1 MKIEPALKT
10 GVTNDQSLQKGN
22 GGNGGMRRDL
32 SGRQLAVKG
41 LSGLGKLLLLVYSV
55 ITLYPLYWLFI
66 SAFKTNQDFFNRPYG
81 LPLVWMKENIVRAW
95 ELGHMGRAMV
105 NSTVV
110 TLVAVAL
117 TILLSVLAAYVLARF
132 PFRFKKAVVGIFLA
146 GMLIPIHSTL
156 VPLFIIMNKI
166 HLLDTYGAL
175 ILPYTAFELP
185 IAIFLA
191 MAYMA
196 SIPRE
201 IEEAAMIDGNGW
213 WGIFGKI
220 VLPLCTPIIATIS
233 ILAFLRFWND
243 FSFALVFINTQALK
257 TLPLS
262 LSLFSDGFG
271 TDYSLTMGAM
281 AIAVLPT
288 ILVYLILQEQIMK
301 GMVAGSIKG

>member
-1 MKIEPALKT
+1 MAK
-10 GVTNDQSLQKGN
+10 KGI
-22 GGNGGMRRDL
+22 
-32 SGRQLAVKG
+32 
-41 LSGLGKLLLLVYSV
+41 SGLVKLLLLVYSL

-81 LPLVWMKENIVRAW
+81 LPLVWMKENIIRAW
-95 ELGHMGRAMV
+95 DLGNMGRAML
-105 NSTVV
+105 NSTIVTVTSVV
-110 TLVAVAL
+110 L
-117 TILLSVLAAYVLARF
+117 TIVLSLLAAYVLARF
-132 PFRFKKAVVGIFLA
+132 QFRFKKVVMALFLA

-156 VPLFIIMNKI
+156 VPLFLMMKEIG
-166 HLLDTYGAL
+166 LLNSYGAL

-191 MAYMA
+191 MAYMV

-201 IEEAAMIDGNGW
+201 VEEAAMIDGNGW
-213 WGIFGKI
+213 WGIFGRI
-220 VLPLCTPIIATIS
+220 ILPLCTPIVATIS

-243 FSFALVFINTQALK
+243 FSFALVFINSQALK

-281 AIAVLPT
+281 AIAVIPT
-288 ILVYLILQEQIMK
+288 IVIYLILQEQIMK
-301 GMVAGSIKG
+301 GMVAGSVKG

>member
-1 MKIEPALKT
+1 MNIQTTE
-10 GVTNDQSLQKGN
+10 N
-22 GGNGGMRRDL
+22 GSAAGSR
-32 SGRQLAVKG
+32 VIKKG
-41 LSGLGKLLLLVYSV
+41 LTGFVKLLLIGYALL
-55 ITLYPLYWLFI
+55 TLYPLYWLFT
-66 SAFKTNQDFFNRPYG
+66 SAFKSNQDFFTNPYG
-81 LPLVWMKENIVRAW
+81 LPKAWMTENLFRAW
-95 ELGHMGRAMV
+95 ELGNMGRAML

-110 TLVAVAL
+110 TITAVVL
-117 TILLSVLAAYVLARF
+117 TILLSVLAAYVLSRF
-132 PFRFKKAVVGIFLA
+132 EFRFKKIVVVLFTTGL
-146 GMLIPIHSTL
+146 LIPIHSTL
-156 VPLFIIMNKI
+156 VPLFIMMKNIG
-166 HLLDTYGAL
+166 LLDTYGAL

-191 MAYMA
+191 MAYMS

-201 IEEAAMIDGNGW
+201 IEEAAMIDGSGW
-213 WGIFGKI
+213 WGIFGRMI
-220 VLPLCTPIIATIS
+220 LPLCTPIVATIS

-281 AIAVLPT
+281 AIAVIPT
-288 ILVYLILQEQIMK
+288 IVAYLILQEQIMK

>member
-1 MKIEPALKT
+1 MNIQTTE
-10 GVTNDQSLQKGN
+10 N
-22 GGNGGMRRDL
+22 GSAAGSR
-32 SGRQLAVKG
+32 VIKKG
-41 LSGLGKLLLLVYSV
+41 LSGFVKLLLIGYALL
-55 ITLYPLYWLFI
+55 TLYPLYWLFT
-66 SAFKTNQDFFNRPYG
+66 SAFKSNQDFFTNPYG
-81 LPLVWMKENIVRAW
+81 LPKTWMTENLFRAW
-95 ELGHMGRAMV
+95 ELGNMGRAML

-110 TLVAVAL
+110 TITAVVL
-117 TILLSVLAAYVLARF
+117 TILLSVLAAYVLSRF
-132 PFRFKKAVVGIFLA
+132 EFRFKKIVVVLFTTGL
-146 GMLIPIHSTL
+146 LIPIHSTL
-156 VPLFIIMNKI
+156 VPLFIMMKNIG
-166 HLLDTYGAL
+166 LLDTYGAL

-191 MAYMA
+191 MAYMS

-201 IEEAAMIDGNGW
+201 IEEAAMIDGSGW
-213 WGIFGKI
+213 WGIFGRMI
-220 VLPLCTPIIATIS
+220 LPLCTPIIATIS

-281 AIAVLPT
+281 AIAVIPT
-288 ILVYLILQEQIMK
+288 IVAYLILQEQIMK

>member
-1 MKIEPALKT
+1 MNIQTTE
-10 GVTNDQSLQKGN
+10 N
-22 GGNGGMRRDL
+22 GSAAGSR
-32 SGRQLAVKG
+32 VIKKG
-41 LSGLGKLLLLVYSV
+41 LSGFVKLLLIGYALL
-55 ITLYPLYWLFI
+55 TLYPLYWLFT
-66 SAFKTNQDFFNRPYG
+66 SAFKSNQDFFTNPYG
-81 LPLVWMKENIVRAW
+81 LPKAWMTENLFRAW
-95 ELGHMGRAMV
+95 ELGNMGRAML

-110 TLVAVAL
+110 TITAVVL
-117 TILLSVLAAYVLARF
+117 TILLSVLAAYVLSRF
-132 PFRFKKAVVGIFLA
+132 EFRFKKIVVVLFTTGL
-146 GMLIPIHSTL
+146 LIPIHSTL
-156 VPLFIIMNKI
+156 VPLFIMMKNIG
-166 HLLDTYGAL
+166 LLDTYGAL

-191 MAYMA
+191 MAYMS

-201 IEEAAMIDGNGW
+201 IEEAAMIDGSGW
-213 WGIFGKI
+213 WGIFGRMI
-220 VLPLCTPIIATIS
+220 LPLCTPIIATIS

-281 AIAVLPT
+281 AIAVIPT
-288 ILVYLILQEQIMK
+288 IVAYLILQEQIMK

>member
-1 MKIEPALKT
+1 MELRTSRPTVKSPSNHFL
-10 GVTNDQSLQKGN
+10 G
-22 GGNGGMRRDL
+22 
-32 SGRQLAVKG
+32 KG
-41 LSGLGKLLLLVYSV
+41 LNGLGKLLLLAYAAF
-55 ITLYPLYWLFI
+55 TLYPLYWLFI
-66 SAFKTNQDFFNRPYG
+66 SAFKTNEDFFNHPYS

-95 ELGHMGRAMV
+95 NLGHMGRAMM
-105 NSTVV
+105 NSTLVTV
-110 TLVAVAL
+110 SSVILTLVL
-117 TILLSVLAAYVLARF
+117 GILAGYVLSRF
-132 PFRFKKAVVGIFLA
+132 QFRFKKVVVVLFLT

-156 VPLFIIMNKI
+156 VPLFLMMKKI
-166 HLLDTYGAL
+166 GLLDTYGAL

-191 MAYMA
+191 IGYLA

-213 WGIFGKI
+213 WGVFGRIIF
-220 VLPLCTPIIATIS
+220 PLCTPIVATIS

-243 FSFALVFINTQALK
+243 FSFALVFINSSALK

-262 LSLFSDGFG
+262 LALFSDGFG

-281 AIAVLPT
+281 AIAVIPT
-288 ILVYLILQEQIMK
+288 IIIYLILQEQIMQ

>member
-1 MKIEPALKT
+1 MNLQTT
-10 GVTNDQSLQKGN
+10 GTGSA
-22 GGNGGMRRDL
+22 
-32 SGRQLAVKG
+32 SGKRVITKG
-41 LSGLGKLLLLVYSV
+41 LTGFVKLLLIVYA
-55 ITLYPLYWLFI
+55 ILTLYPLYWLFT
-66 SAFKTNQDFFNRPYG
+66 SAFKSNQDFFTNPYG
-81 LPLVWMKENIVRAW
+81 LPKEWMTENLFRAW
-95 ELGHMGRAMV
+95 ELGNMGRAML

-110 TLVAVAL
+110 TITAVVL
-117 TILLSVLAAYVLARF
+117 TILLSVLAAYVLSRF
-132 PFRFKKAVVGIFLA
+132 EFRLKKLVVVLFTTGL
-146 GMLIPIHSTL
+146 LIPIHSTL
-156 VPLFIIMNKI
+156 VPLFIMMKNIG
-166 HLLDTYGAL
+166 LLDTYGAL

-191 MAYMA
+191 MAYMS

-201 IEEAAMIDGNGW
+201 IEEAAMIDGSGW
-213 WGIFGKI
+213 WGIFGRMI
-220 VLPLCTPIIATIS
+220 LPLCTPIVATIS

-281 AIAVLPT
+281 AIAVIPT
-288 ILVYLILQEQIMK
+288 IVAYLILQEQIMK

>member
-1 MKIEPALKT
+1 MKQQRLSAPSGAGLAASGQRE
-10 GVTNDQSLQKGN
+10 
-22 GGNGGMRRDL
+22 RRM
-32 SGRQLAVKG
+32 AAKG
-41 LSGLGKLLLLVYSV
+41 LSGLVKLILLVYAV
-55 ITLYPLYWLFI
+55 LTLYPLYWLFI

-81 LPLVWMKENIVRAW
+81 LPLVWMKENIIRAW
-95 ELGHMGRAMV
+95 DLGNMGRAML
-105 NSTVV
+105 NSTIVTFVSVV
-110 TLVAVAL
+110 L
-117 TILLSVLAAYVLARF
+117 TIALSLLAAYVLARF
-132 PFRFKKAVVGIFLA
+132 RFPFKKVVIALFLA

-156 VPLFIIMNKI
+156 VPLFLMMKEIG
-166 HLLDTYGAL
+166 LLNTYGAL

-201 IEEAAMIDGNGW
+201 VEEAAMIDGNGW
-213 WGIFGKI
+213 WGIFGRII
-220 VLPLCTPIIATIS
+220 VPLCTPIVATIA

-243 FSFALVFINTQALK
+243 FSFALVFINSQSLK

-281 AIAVLPT
+281 AIAVIPT
-288 ILVYLILQEQIMK
+288 IIVYLIMQEKIMK
-301 GMVAGSIKG
+301 GMVAGSVKG